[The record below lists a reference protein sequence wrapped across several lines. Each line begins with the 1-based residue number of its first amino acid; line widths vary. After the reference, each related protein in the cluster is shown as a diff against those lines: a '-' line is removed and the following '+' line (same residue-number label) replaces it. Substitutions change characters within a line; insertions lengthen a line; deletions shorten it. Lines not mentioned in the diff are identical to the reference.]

1 MRAAG
6 AEGRIMR
13 RKSAGGREQPGS
25 ARVPRFGGSF
35 RPGFVARRASQLT
48 EHRPRSRVPG
58 SNRAHL
64 ENVGQ
69 NATHPA
75 GEPAWREDR
84 SRRSASRFGTSGATR
99 SITASRSAE
108 DQSLVGGMRAM
119 MVGSPSLAKATAK
132 LPTEVMIDRAD
143 HGSRTCPCL

>member
-64 ENVGQ
+64 ENVGL
-69 NATHPA
+69 N
-75 GEPAWREDR
+75 RCSR
-84 SRRSASRFGTSGATR
+84 SLLLPVTTAVRRSLGCGPRGSTMPNSTR
-99 SITASRSAE
+99 WAREALVSIVRCRTGRLLVANRPA
-108 DQSLVGGMRAM
+108 VGG
-119 MVGSPSLAKATAK
+119 L
-132 LPTEVMIDRAD
+132 
-143 HGSRTCPCL
+143 